1 MFLIDTCTYKVTAYR
16 IWGDKFRL
24 SIIIMEMMQRKFV
37 VAEILWK
44 LVVTRPCEL
53 VKTLPCVV
61 IPSENS

>member
-1 MFLIDTCTYKVTAYR
+1 MIR
-16 IWGDKFRL
+16 E
-24 SIIIMEMMQRKFV
+24 IIQLRFV

-61 IPSENS
+61 IPSENSSLAIFTVYDYRVYGVRCHMEFT